1 MDVRKKK
8 CDMHAETVG
17 EIIRYIHERYSDA
30 ELTLYRIA
38 EHIGKPEKYISQ
50 MFKEHT
56 GTNPSDYVELVR
68 IGKAAELLQENLLTI
83 DEIAAQVGYNS
94 AHSFR
99 RAFKRVRG
107 VSPSTFR
114 QMAD

>member
-1 MDVRKKK
+1 M
-8 CDMHAETVG
+8 G

-68 IGKAAELLQENLLTI
+68 IGKAAELLQEKLLTI